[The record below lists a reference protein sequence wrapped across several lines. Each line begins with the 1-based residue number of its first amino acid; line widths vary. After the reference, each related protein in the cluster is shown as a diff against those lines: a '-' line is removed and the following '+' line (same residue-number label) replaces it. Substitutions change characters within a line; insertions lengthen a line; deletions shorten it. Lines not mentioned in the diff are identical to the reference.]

1 MLVKKMTDAKIN
13 NQNLK
18 KSARLKF
25 AEYLRN
31 KRIRANLTQGEVAK
45 KLKLNNAQFISNIE
59 RGLAPVPFS
68 TLKVLMKLYNMKYKE
83 LADKYLELQESI
95 FKSEMGSQ

>member
-1 MLVKKMTDAKIN
+1 MSGAKRN
-13 NQNLK
+13 SQNLK
-18 KSARLKF
+18 SSARLQF
-25 AEYLRN
+25 AEYLRA

-68 TLKVLMKLYNMKYKE
+68 TLKVLMKLYSLRYKE
-83 LADKYLELQESI
+83 LADKYLELQEAI
-95 FKSEMGSQ
+95 FKSELGSQ